1 MVAGPRVFITYRR
14 EETGAHAGRL
24 YDALAARFAEDNVF
38 MDVDLAPGVDFVE
51 RIGEAV
57 GACDVL
63 IVVMGPDWATV
74 TDESGRARLADP
86 EDFVRLEVE
95 TALRR
100 PEVTPIPVLVAGAK
114 MPDRDELPPEIQAIT
129 RRNALELSDLR
140 WRQDVGRL
148 ISTLDE
154 LLSEMRPVPGPLSPV
169 PGGAAEKTV
178 PANGQPETA
187 SLSTDASR
195 KPVVKGWVRRH
206 LPITIAV
213 AVIAVAVIA
222 VAILA
227 LGGGSTPVTEAG
239 LPEAIPADIPG
250 CHMQP
255 PNPVLRES
263 GADKGAGLEYRCGFP
278 NVENASL
285 SYLQFPDAQAASAAL
300 ASATA
305 SLRSRDF
312 ALCHLNASEAIHS
325 LYSDGR
331 ADCLVSQSQGVII
344 NWNIDEHR
352 SPVVGSAAFD
362 PGIGKERAFSEWKGV
377 IQPN

>member
-1 MVAGPRVFITYRR
+1 M
-14 EETGAHAGRL
+14 
-24 YDALAARFAEDNVF
+24 
-38 MDVDLAPGVDFVE
+38 
-51 RIGEAV
+51 
-57 GACDVL
+57 
-63 IVVMGPDWATV
+63 
-74 TDESGRARLADP
+74 
-86 EDFVRLEVE
+86 
-95 TALRR
+95 
-100 PEVTPIPVLVAGAK
+100 
-114 MPDRDELPPEIQAIT
+114 
-129 RRNALELSDLR
+129 
-140 WRQDVGRL
+140 
-148 ISTLDE
+148 
-154 LLSEMRPVPGPLSPV
+154 
-169 PGGAAEKTV
+169 
-178 PANGQPETA
+178 
-187 SLSTDASR
+187 
-195 KPVVKGWVRRH
+195 KGWVRRH

-213 AVIAVAVIA
+213 AVIAVALIA
-222 VAILA
+222 VAIIA

-325 LYSDGR
+325 LYPDGR

-352 SPVVGSAAFD
+352 SPVMGSAAFD